1 MLQVLVVGTVIGCT
15 VTPMAMTLTILD
27 SSGQCEVRI
36 LFHMSRKAA
45 MEKREFQ
52 AIQFVTNCDYI
63 AA

>member
-1 MLQVLVVGTVIGCT
+1 M
-15 VTPMAMTLTILD
+15 PMAMTLTILD

-52 AIQFVTNCDYI
+52 AIQCVTNLDYI

>member
-1 MLQVLVVGTVIGCT
+1 
-15 VTPMAMTLTILD
+15 MAMTLTILD

-36 LFHMSRKAA
+36 LFHMSRKVA

-52 AIQFVTNCDYI
+52 AIQCVTNLDYI